1 MTESKWNWCQLLADE
16 TELLRELAST
26 AARTRAA
33 ALKTPDLTD
42 LVETQIALCEQ
53 LESFRTRRDQLL
65 ARLGYPARDFLVA
78 VLDATPT
85 AQRAEVAERFSA
97 FVAAA
102 EQAQRE
108 IQVNREFFSVAL
120 ASLEDVI
127 DAAMGE
133 TPTYGVEVRRDV
145 DPAVLSFTT

>member
-1 MTESKWNWCQLLADE
+1 M
-16 TELLRELAST
+16 
-26 AARTRAA
+26 
-33 ALKTPDLTD
+33 
-42 LVETQIALCEQ
+42 
-53 LESFRTRRDQLL
+53 
-65 ARLGYPARDFLVA
+65 GYPARDFLVA